1 MKRNRIGVVIILLI
15 ILIIAGISG
24 TVFWRFRVKARGEME
39 FYQARQ
45 LYEDKRYGESYLAL
59 ASLLRRYRQGTWLGE
74 ATYYLAKSLSLLG
87 REAEAKE
94 YWQRI
99 KDKYGDKLYGDEINF
114 YLGRGY
120 EIEGN
125 GKEARLYYERV
136 ISDFSQSP
144 LVDNALLGMA
154 RLLEKEGR
162 LKEAVTTYEKVAQ
175 NTPQA
180 TVVGEALLGIAG
192 LYENKGDL
200 AQALGLYYRVR
211 KDFSEAEFSEKA
223 EDGIGRINM
232 GLILS
237 PQPGGESFIYKVE
250 AGDNLTV
257 ISQKFNTTIDFIMEV
272 NRLTTPMLRPGQ
284 RLKILNSKFSMRVSK
299 RENRLY
305 LENNGKLVKV
315 YKVAT
320 GRDDSTPEGKFTI
333 VNKLKDPTW
342 YTVGAIVPPGSS
354 ENILGSR
361 WLGLSEKGYGLHGTS
376 NPADIGGYVTNGC
389 VRLLEEDIQE
399 IYKLVPMGTVVEISR
414 Q

>member
-1 MKRNRIGVVIILLI
+1 MKRNRIGAAIVLLLI
-15 ILIIAGISG
+15 IMGISG
-24 TVFWRFRVKARGEME
+24 VIFWRCRVKARGETE

-45 LYEDKRYGESYLAL
+45 LYEDKRYEESYPAL
-59 ASLLRRYRQGTWLGE
+59 ASLLRRYGQGDWLEE

-94 YWQRI
+94 YWQRF

-125 GKEARLYYERV
+125 GKEARGYYEMV

-144 LVDNALLGMA
+144 LVDNALLGKA

-162 LKEAVTTYEKVAQ
+162 LE
-175 NTPQA
+175 
-180 TVVGEALLGIAG
+180 
-192 LYENKGDL
+192 DL
-200 AQALGLYYRVR
+200 AQALDLYRKVR
-211 KDFSEAEFSEKA
+211 KDFPEVESSEKA

-232 GLILS
+232 SLILS

-250 AGDNLTV
+250 AGDNLTG

-284 RLKILNSKFSMRVSK
+284 GLKILNSKFSMRVSK

-320 GRDDSTPEGKFTI
+320 GKDDSTPEGKFTI

-342 YTVGAIVPPGSS
+342 YTAGAIVPPGSS

-389 VRLLEEDIQE
+389 VRLLEEDLQE
-399 IYKLVPMGTVVEISR
+399 IYKLVPIGTVVEISR
-414 Q
+414 